1 MVATVVIGGGAAG
14 IAAARTLHDA
24 GQDVLLVEV
33 SDRLGGR
40 AHSVAFCSLF
50 AKNGTGTNVPPTL
63 AAEHVDAGCGWLHSA
78 QRNPW
83 TAIAEESG
91 FTVDRSDA
99 NWRTQ
104 WRDLGF
110 PPAEQ
115 EASSAAYQ
123 DWTARAMA
131 AVDGPD
137 RPLSD
142 FIAADDPWRPKIDA
156 ISGGVK

>member
-1 MVATVVIGGGAAG
+1 MIRTVVIGGGAAG

-24 GQDVLLVEV
+24 GNDVLLVEA

-40 AHSVAFCSLF
+40 AHSLPLASLSPCEAGGPGWTPAF
-50 AKNGTGTNVPPTL
+50 ARD
-63 AAEHVDAGCGWLHSA
+63 HVDAGCGWLHSA
-78 QRNPW
+78 ERNPW
-83 TAIAEESG
+83 TKIAEKTG

-110 PPAEQ
+110 PPEDQA
-115 EASSAAYQ
+115 ASADAYQ
-123 DWTARAMA
+123 NWSTRALTA
-131 AVDGPD
+131 VEGPD

-142 FIAADDPWRPKIDA
+142 FI
-156 ISGGVK
+156 